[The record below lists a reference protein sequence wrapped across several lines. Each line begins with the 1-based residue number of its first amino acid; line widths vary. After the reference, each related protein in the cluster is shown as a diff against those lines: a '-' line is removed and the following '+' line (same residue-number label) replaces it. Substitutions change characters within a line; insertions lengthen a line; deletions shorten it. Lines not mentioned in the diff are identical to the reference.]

1 MVEQCLKYGDLSIP
15 YQVFFVPGR
24 QCKVAIHV
32 HPDGSVQVDAPAQ
45 ASLAEIKQAVGK
57 RSRWLF
63 AQLDR
68 IKAQNTHVLP
78 REYVSGES
86 HFYLG
91 RRYQLKVR
99 VTELEEPSV
108 KLRCGQFQIISKNR
122 DRETVKSLLW
132 HWYRAHAHQQFDR
145 RLESLCQDM
154 SWVKNKPTW
163 KLLTMKKQ
171 WGSCS
176 PRGELSLNTHLV
188 KAPSECIDY
197 VLLHEL
203 CHLKLHNHS
212 PAFYRQLRKEMPT
225 WESIKGRLDGM
236 AELLLNE

>member
-1 MVEQCLKYGDLSIP
+1 MVEQCLQYGEISIP

-24 QCKVAIHV
+24 QDRVAIHV
-32 HPDGSVQVDAPAQ
+32 HPDGSVQVDAPTQ

-57 RSRWLF
+57 RCRWLSTH
-63 AQLDR
+63 LDI
-68 IKAQNTHVLP
+68 IKRQRMHLLS

-91 RRYQLKVR
+91 RRYLLKVR
-99 VTELEEPSV
+99 VNGLEDPSV
-108 KLRCGQFQIISKNR
+108 KLRHGQLQVTTDNS
-122 DRETVKSLLW
+122 DRETIKSLLW
-132 HWYRAHAHQQFDR
+132 RWYRIHAHDQFDR
-145 RLESLCQDM
+145 RLDDLCQKL
-154 SWVKNKPTW
+154 SWINSKPSW

-176 PRGELSLNTHLV
+176 PKGLISLNPHLV
-188 KAPSECIDY
+188 KAPSACIDY

-203 CHLKLHNHS
+203 CHLKRHDHS
-212 PAFYRQLRKEMPT
+212 PAFYRLLRKEIPA
-225 WESIKGRLDGM
+225 WESVKSRLDGM